1 MTAPQPTPTPPSAPI
16 GVSSLLAS
24 SRAAAPW
31 LRLPVLPAFT
41 TIARLCGGAVAALGM
56 LVLAAWALRLPPFG
70 WGGASPII
78 MLPNTGFCFALAGVG
93 LVLLTTPERP
103 AWPRYAGQ
111 ALAGVLAL
119 LALVS
124 VVERVFHV
132 DAGIDLLLFADAVRA
147 HPWRPP
153 GLMALN
159 SSIAL
164 AGSGFALLLL
174 DVETRRGVRPAE
186 VGAAIALVV
195 SFLALVGYAYG
206 ARDLYAFQPEVG
218 MSLPTAAA
226 LFTLSVGILA
236 SRADRGV
243 ASFVAAQDPG
253 GVFLRRLLPAAVIV
267 PVGLGWLWMYVR
279 SRGVSRETSVALF
292 VVAVVAVFVI
302 VLLASARAVRVLDLQ
317 REQLLALEQAA
328 RAEAELANAAKAE
341 FLATMSHELRT
352 PLNAIIGYTDLLDM
366 GLRGALTDAQREDI
380 RRIRRSGQYLLG
392 LINDTLNFARLEAGR
407 VEIATVD
414 LPLDETLRGMEP
426 LIAPQLR
433 ARRIRYTYAPCDA
446 ELTVHADRERLEQI
460 LVNLLSN
467 AGKFTE
473 PGGEV
478 ALSCE
483 RRVHH
488 VRIHVRDTG
497 RGIPAEKLVNVFEP
511 FVQVDRHLTHESQ
524 QGVGLGLSIS
534 RDLARAMRGD
544 LTAESVV
551 GEGSTFTLTLPR
563 SAADAA
569 TPLAGLRTSGGVR
582 LSGAVGARTR
592 QG

>member
-1 MTAPQPTPTPPSAPI
+1 MTAQQPTPTPPSAPI

-78 MLPNTGFCFALAGVG
+78 MLPNTGICFALAGVG

-292 VVAVVAVFVI
+292 VVAVVAVFVV
-302 VLLASARAVRVLDLQ
+302 VLLASARAVRVLDQQ

-328 RAEAELANAAKAE
+328 RAEAELANAA
-341 FLATMSHELRT
+341 
-352 PLNAIIGYTDLLDM
+352 
-366 GLRGALTDAQREDI
+366 
-380 RRIRRSGQYLLG
+380 
-392 LINDTLNFARLEAGR
+392 
-407 VEIATVD
+407 
-414 LPLDETLRGMEP
+414 
-426 LIAPQLR
+426 
-433 ARRIRYTYAPCDA
+433 
-446 ELTVHADRERLEQI
+446 
-460 LVNLLSN
+460 
-467 AGKFTE
+467 
-473 PGGEV
+473 
-478 ALSCE
+478 
-483 RRVHH
+483 
-488 VRIHVRDTG
+488 
-497 RGIPAEKLVNVFEP
+497 
-511 FVQVDRHLTHESQ
+511 
-524 QGVGLGLSIS
+524 
-534 RDLARAMRGD
+534 
-544 LTAESVV
+544 
-551 GEGSTFTLTLPR
+551 
-563 SAADAA
+563 
-569 TPLAGLRTSGGVR
+569 
-582 LSGAVGARTR
+582 
-592 QG
+592 